1 MRIKKL
7 RRFGTLVSRSLFR
20 YGFFMNNKRENVR
33 RIDVNG
39 VINFRRKTE
48 EIIRWNSFSAVSFD
62 CETNEAEP
70 VLF

>member
-1 MRIKKL
+1 
-7 RRFGTLVSRSLFR
+7 
-20 YGFFMNNKRENVR
+20 MNNKRENVR

>member
-1 MRIKKL
+1 MS
-7 RRFGTLVSRSLFR
+7 GEYVW
-20 YGFFMNNKRENVR
+20 G
-33 RIDVNG
+33 IDINA